1 MSASL
6 SDGAPGSLTASSR
19 VCQCVGFIISVVS
32 TFFLRP
38 ISSGMFSSVSTT
50 HIFFLKAVSHI
61 FQGVK
66 LYTSKYC

>member
-6 SDGAPGSLTASSR
+6 SDGAPGSLTVSSQ

-32 TFFLRP
+32 TFFLGP

-50 HIFFLKAVSHI
+50 YFFFESCLSH

-66 LYTSKYC
+66 LYTSKYIN